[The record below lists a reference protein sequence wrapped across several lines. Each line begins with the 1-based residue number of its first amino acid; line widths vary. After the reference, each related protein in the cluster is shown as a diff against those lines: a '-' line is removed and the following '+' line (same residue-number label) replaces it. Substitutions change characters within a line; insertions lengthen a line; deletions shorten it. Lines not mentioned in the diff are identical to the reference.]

1 MSVSIDAKYA
11 AVIAE
16 AEYMWF
22 TTVRA
27 DGQPQPTPV
36 WFVFEDGKFLIYSQP
51 QAQKIR
57 NIRANPKVALN
68 IVLRD
73 DAEEFL
79 VIMGDAVLDPGALP
93 ATKQAAYMNKYAESI
108 PAIDMTP
115 ESFDA
120 MFSLAIRVTPTRV
133 RGQLE
138 EG

>member
-1 MSVSIDAKYA
+1 MSISMDTKFVD
-11 AVIAE
+11 VIAQ

-36 WFVFEDGKFLIYSQP
+36 WFIYEDGTFLIYSQP

-57 NIRANPKVALN
+57 NIRNNPKVALN
-68 IVLRD
+68 IVISD

-79 VIMGDAVLDPGALP
+79 VIMGDAAVDTNAP
-93 ATKQAAYMNKYAESI
+93 APSKQMTYMSKYAESI

-115 ESFDA
+115 QSFDA

-133 RGQLE
+133 RGQ
-138 EG
+138 